1 MTDSAL
7 TSRRILVTGADG
19 FLGRGVVA
27 ALARE
32 GVRTLVAADV
42 HEVPAE
48 RRLPGVTYRVQDVR
62 DPALVQTLADHAIDS
77 VVHLA
82 SVVTPGKGSSR
93 EFEYSVDVLGS
104 KNVLDVCVAA
114 GVRHIVVSS
123 SGAAYGYH
131 ADNPPWLRE
140 TDALRGNEVFAYSHH
155 KRLVEEMLAQYRA
168 EHPPLAQTVLRIG
181 TILGE
186 RVDNQITALFDK
198 PRLLAIRGSE
208 SPFVFI
214 WDEDVTGAILHALRT
229 QRAGCFNL
237 AGDGALP
244 LREIA
249 RRLGKPVL
257 ELPAG
262 LLRAALAVGSTLGLS
277 RYGPE
282 QLDFLRY
289 RPVLLNTALKDVLG
303 YLPGKT
309 SAGAFEAFVAAR
321 ARQGRPVAAPG
332 APAKSA

>member
-1 MTDSAL
+1 M
-7 TSRRILVTGADG
+7 
-19 FLGRGVVA
+19 
-27 ALARE
+27 
-32 GVRTLVAADV
+32 
-42 HEVPAE
+42 
-48 RRLPGVTYRVQDVR
+48 
-62 DPALVQTLADHAIDS
+62 
-77 VVHLA
+77 VHLA
-82 SVVTPGKGSSR
+82 SIVTPGKGSSR

-104 KNVLDVCVAA
+104 QNVLDACVAT
-114 GVRHIVVSS
+114 GLKQLVVSS

-131 ADNPPWLRE
+131 ANNPAWLRE

-155 KRLVEEMLAQYRA
+155 KLLVEEMLAQYRTQ
-168 EHPPLAQTVLRIG
+168 HPALAQTVLRIG

-186 RVDNQITALFDK
+186 RVDNQITALFEK

-249 RRLGKPVL
+249 RRLGKPML

-262 LLRAALAVGSTLGLS
+262 LLRTALAVGSALGVS

-289 RPVLLNTALKDVLG
+289 RPVLLNTALKEVLG
-303 YLPGKT
+303 YVPGKT
-309 SAGAFEAFVAAR
+309 SAQAFDAFVAAR
-321 ARQGRPVAAPG
+321 ARQGRPVAAG
-332 APAKSA
+332 AAVAAA

>member
-1 MTDSAL
+1 M
-7 TSRRILVTGADG
+7 
-19 FLGRGVVA
+19 
-27 ALARE
+27 
-32 GVRTLVAADV
+32 
-42 HEVPAE
+42 H
-48 RRLPGVTYRVQDVR
+48 
-62 DPALVQTLADHAIDS
+62 HAVDS

-82 SVVTPGKGSSR
+82 SIVTPGKGSSR

-104 KNVLDVCVAA
+104 KNVLAACVAT
-114 GVRHIVVSS
+114 GVKHIVVSS

-131 ADNPPWLRE
+131 ADHPAWLRE
-140 TDALRGNEVFAYSHH
+140 TDALRGNEVFAYAHH

-168 EHPPLAQTVLRIG
+168 DHPALAQTVLRIG

-262 LLRAALAVGSTLGLS
+262 LLHTALAVGSTLGVS

-289 RPVLLNTALKDVLG
+289 RPVLLNTALKEVLG
-303 YLPGKT
+303 YVPGKT
-309 SAGAFEAFVAAR
+309 SAQAFDAFVAAR
-321 ARQGRPVAAPG
+321 AHQGRPVAAAG
-332 APAKSA
+332 APAVSA

>member
-1 MTDSAL
+1 MMA
-7 TSRRILVTGADG
+7 RILVTGADG
-19 FLGRGVVA
+19 FLGRSVVA
-27 ALARE
+27 ALAR
-32 GVRTLVAADV
+32 GGAPVIVAADV
-42 HEVPAE
+42 REVLAE
-48 RRLPGVTYRVQDVR
+48 RRLPGVTYVVQDVR
-62 DPALVQTLADHAIDS
+62 DPALAQILAEHAIDS

-82 SVVTPGKGSSR
+82 SIVTPGKGSNR

-104 KNVLDVCVAA
+104 QNVLDACAATGVA
-114 GVRHIVVSS
+114 HLVVSS

-131 ADNPPWLRE
+131 ADNPDWLRE
-140 TDALRGNEVFAYSHH
+140 TDALRGNEVFAYAHH
-155 KRLVEEMLAQYRA
+155 KRLVEEMLARYRA
-168 EHPPLAQTVLRIG
+168 EHPQLAQTVLRIG

-198 PRLLAIRGSE
+198 RRLLAIRGSA

-214 WDEDVTGAILHALRT
+214 WDEDVTSAILHALRT
-229 QRAGCFNL
+229 RRAGCYNL

-262 LLRAALAVGSTLGLS
+262 LLRAALAVGSAMGVS

-289 RPVLLNTALKDVLG
+289 RPVLLNTALKQDLG
-303 YLPGKT
+303 YLPAKT
-309 SAGAFEAFVAAR
+309 SSEAFDAFVAAR
-321 ARQGRPVAAPG
+321 ARQGRPVAAV
-332 APAKSA
+332 AAA